1 MNKEFIPLPD
11 STLNLLPTIESVYK
25 DNPSVHTFLLNH
37 GFYIFNEGHSQEVTE
52 QVKDLISLTSKSN
65 IRVMEIGFNAGHS
78 AEVFLKNNPTLE
90 LTSFD
95 LGEYEYVSTAK
106 EFIDMIYPNRHT
118 LILGDS
124 TTTVPK
130 FIKEN
135 PDVTFDVIFIDGGHT
150 YDIARADILNC
161 KMLAH
166 KDTIVILDD
175 TYYRSDWTFSY
186 IPDINKV
193 WIEQVSSN
201 FLTEIIKKDYCV
213 NRGMSWGTY
222 TTASSSSHSSS
233 N

>member
-1 MNKEFIPLPD
+1 MDEELVPLPD
-11 STLNLLPTIESVYK
+11 SILNVIPTAKAIYNE
-25 DNPSVHTFLLNH
+25 NPNIHTFLLNH
-37 GFYIFNEGHSQEVTE
+37 GFYNFEGYSQEVNQ
-52 QVKDLISLTSKSN
+52 QVKDLISLTSKPN

-95 LGEYEYVSTAK
+95 LGVHDYCSTAK
-106 EFIDMIYPNRHT
+106 EFIDMLYPNRHT

-124 TTTVPK
+124 TMTVPK
-130 FIKEN
+130 FTSEHPN
-135 PDVTFDVIFIDGGHT
+135 ARFDVIFIDGGHT
-150 YDIARADILNC
+150 YDIATADILNC

-175 TYYRSDWTFSY
+175 TYYSSDCIHSY
-186 IPDINKV
+186 IIDVNKV
-193 WIEQVSSN
+193 WTEQVSRN
-201 FLTEIIKKDYCV
+201 FITEIDKKDYCL